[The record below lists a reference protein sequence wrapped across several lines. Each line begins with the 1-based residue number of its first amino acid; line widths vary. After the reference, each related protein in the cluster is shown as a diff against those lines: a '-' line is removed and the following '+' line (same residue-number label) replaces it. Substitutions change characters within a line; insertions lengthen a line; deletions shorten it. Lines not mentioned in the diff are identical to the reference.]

1 MTGQRARTWVLGF
14 AGIAGVLAGCGKS
27 GVQEC
32 LDLNEA
38 QRYEE
43 AARRCEEVYEAE
55 GEAEAGVMAARAHY
69 FLGHPDE
76 TLAWRDRLVKAGK
89 AAPGVE
95 ALAAAVHQQRGEV
108 EEAERAYRRDLA
120 LSRAAGDH
128 RRAADNLYRLF
139 YLRWGGASYRETY
152 LLASAS
158 LQEAAQSQDPKVQAG
173 AAQALFTSL
182 YEIGDLQGAH
192 QALETAREL
201 IDKKDPAAQANL
213 LNSLGAVLAAEG
225 RLALARRHF
234 EQALEVG
241 DGLTKEQVRAIHLN
255 LAEVHLDLGDVERA
269 AHHLDRAW
277 EHLDPAQPVPA
288 AFHYFRAR
296 VETERGRFEE
306 AARSLAAALGGEPE
320 PEWAWQLEYRQ
331 GLLAEARGDLPAA
344 EAAYRRSI
352 AVVEELRRS
361 LGFDE
366 LKAWLL
372 DEKRQPFE
380 ALFRIQARAGRAQE
394 ALATAEHAQARTLL
408 DAFLHASSSTGSE
421 AGASLQRI
429 EGLESLLPAMSESPV
444 ATPQPLDRMLA
455 AFGDR
460 HGLVYFDAG
469 DELWLIAVAGQRV
482 RLFGPGPA
490 TEVRRL
496 AARFLADPDDARTAE
511 RLGELL
517 LPPGSLPVSLP
528 RLHPDPGSTLYI
540 VADGLLG
547 NLPFAA
553 LRRGE
558 RYLVEDHALVSIPSL
573 SALTVL
579 EASGR
584 EHPRPPLVLADPQG
598 NLPAARTE
606 GIEVARLLGSAPRTD
621 RSAVSAELRKASG
634 ARSLHLATHTGLG
647 PSGAWLQ
654 LADRRVSA
662 SEIVRGRIGPRLV
675 VLASCA
681 SGVRPGG
688 QMWGSLG
695 AAFLAAGSRAVL
707 ASLWSIEDEPARDLI
722 LRFYREGG
730 ASDPAAALARAQRV
744 AIGQGL
750 SPQQWAP
757 FVLFGSD
764 RPLSEALDRKGG
776 KT

>member
-1 MTGQRARTWVLGF
+1 MTRRHARAWALGL
-14 AGIAGVLAGCGKS
+14 AALLAGCRRS
-27 GVQEC
+27 GVQDC
-32 LDLNEA
+32 LGLTEA

-43 AARRCEEVYEAE
+43 AVQRCEEVYAAE
-55 GEAEAGVMAARAHY
+55 GDAEAGVAAARAHY

-76 TLAWRDRLVKAGK
+76 ALAWRDRLVKAGK
-89 AAPGVE
+89 ARPGIE
-95 ALAAAVHQQRGEV
+95 ALAAAVHQQRGEI
-108 EEAERAYRRDLA
+108 EEAERAYRRDLE

-128 RRAADNLYRLF
+128 RRVADNLYRLF
-139 YLRWGGASYRETY
+139 YLSWGGDSYRKSY
-152 LLASAS
+152 LLASES
-158 LQEAAQSQDPKVQAG
+158 LREAVQAQDPKVQAG

-182 YEIGDLQGAH
+182 YEIGDLEGAH

-201 IDKKDPAAQANL
+201 IDEEDRAARANL
-213 LNSLGAVLAAEG
+213 LNNLGAVLAAEG
-225 RLALARRHF
+225 RLALARRRF
-234 EQALEVG
+234 EQALELG
-241 DGLTKEQVRAIHLN
+241 DGLPMKSLRGLHLN
-255 LAEVHLDLGDVERA
+255 LAEVHLDLGDVQRA
-269 AHHLDRAW
+269 AHHLDWAW
-277 EHLDPAQPVPA
+277 DHLDPGQSIPVS
-288 AFHYFRAR
+288 FYCYRAR
-296 VETERGRFEE
+296 VELLRGRLAE
-306 AARSLAAALGGEPE
+306 ASEALAKALSDDPE

-331 GLLAEARGDLPAA
+331 GLVAEARGDLPAA

-352 AVVEELRRS
+352 AIVEEMRRS

-380 ALFRIQARAGRAQE
+380 ALFRLQARAGRAQE

-408 DAFLHASSSTGSE
+408 DAFLHASSSSAASGDK
-421 AGASLQRI
+421 ASLRRI

-444 ATPQPLDRMLA
+444 ATLQPLERVLA

-469 DELWLIAVAGQRV
+469 DDLWLIAVAGGRA
-482 RLFGPGPA
+482 RLHALAPA
-490 TEVRRL
+490 AEVHRL
-496 AARFLADPDDARTAE
+496 GDRFLADPEDASLAK
-511 RLGELL
+511 RLGEIL
-517 LPPGSLPVSLP
+517 LPAGSLPEKGIA
-528 RLHPDPGSTLYI
+528 LHV
-540 VADGLLG
+540 VADGVLG

-553 LRRGE
+553 LRREGS
-558 RYLVEDHALVSIPSL
+558 YLVEDHALVLIPSL
-573 SALTVL
+573 SALAAL
-579 EASGR
+579 EESRR
-584 EHPRPPLVLADPQG
+584 ESPGPALVLADPQG
-598 NLPAARTE
+598 NLPSARLE
-606 GIEVARLLGSAPRTD
+606 GREVARLLGGAPLTAG
-621 RSAVSAELRKASG
+621 SAVSAELRKASR
-634 ARSLHLATHTGLG
+634 ARTLHLATHTGLDPG
-647 PSGAWLQ
+647 GAWLQ
-654 LADRRVSA
+654 LADRRVGA
-662 SEIVRGRIGPRLV
+662 SEIVTGRIGPRLV
-675 VLASCA
+675 VLASCS
-681 SGVRPGG
+681 SGVRPGR

-707 ASLWSIEDEPARDLI
+707 ASLWSIEDEPARDLV

>member
-1 MTGQRARTWVLGF
+1 MTGQLARAWVLGF
-14 AGIAGVLAGCGKS
+14 AGIAGALAGCGKS

-32 LDLNEA
+32 LDLNDA

-43 AARRCEEVYEAE
+43 AARRCEEIYAEE

-76 TLAWRDRLVKAGK
+76 ALAWRDRLVKAGK
-89 AAPGVE
+89 ARPGIE
-95 ALAAAVHQQRGEV
+95 ALAAAIHQQRGEI
-108 EEAERAYRRDLA
+108 EEAERAFRRDLA

-128 RRAADNLYRLF
+128 RRVADNLYRLF
-139 YLRWGGASYRETY
+139 YLSWGGGSYRESY
-152 LLASAS
+152 LLASES
-158 LQEAAQSQDPKVQAG
+158 LREALQAEDPKVQAG

-192 QALETAREL
+192 QALETAQGL
-201 IDKKDPAAQANL
+201 IDKEDRAARANL

-234 EQALEVG
+234 EQALELG
-241 DGLTKEQVRAIHLN
+241 DGLTKEQLRGIHLN

-269 AHHLDRAW
+269 DHHLSRAW
-277 EHLDPAQPVPA
+277 EHLDPGQPFPA
-288 AFHYFRAR
+288 AFHCFRAR
-296 VETERGRFEE
+296 VETDRGRFEE
-306 AARSLAAALGGEPE
+306 AARSLAAGLDGDPE
-320 PEWAWQLEYRQ
+320 PEWVWELEYRQ
-331 GLLAEARGDLPAA
+331 GLLAEVRGDLPAA

-352 AVVEELRRS
+352 TVVEELRRS

-380 ALFRIQARAGRAQE
+380 ALFRLQARAGRAQE

-408 DAFLHASSSTGSE
+408 DAFLHSTSSPGSG

-444 ATPQPLDRMLA
+444 ATPQPLERVLT

-460 HGLVYFDAG
+460 HGLVWFDAG
-469 DELWLIAVAGQRV
+469 DELWLVAVAGQRV

-490 TEVRRL
+490 AEVRRL

-511 RLGELL
+511 RLGGLL
-517 LPPGSLPVSLP
+517 LPPGSLPE
-528 RLHPDPGSTLYI
+528 RGRTLYV

-547 NLPFAA
+547 NVPFAA
-553 LRRGE
+553 LRRGG

-579 EASGR
+579 EGSGR
-584 EHPRPPLVLADPQG
+584 EHPGPPLVLADPQG
-598 NLPAARTE
+598 NLPAARME
-606 GIEVARLLGSAPRTD
+606 GLEVARLLGSAPRTA
-621 RSAVSAELRKASG
+621 RSAVSAELRQASG

-647 PSGAWLQ
+647 PGGAWLQ
-654 LADRRVSA
+654 LADRRVGA
-662 SEIVRGRIGPRLV
+662 SEIVKGRIGPRLV
-675 VLASCA
+675 VLASCS
-681 SGVRPGG
+681 SGVRPGR

-707 ASLWSIEDEPARDLI
+707 ASLWSIADEPARDLV